1 LEENTGVLFL
11 NIFFPALNTLGFYD
25 KFQSFD
31 LDDYVKILDCDY
43 GEVATE
49 QELKD
54 IVSSLGNAQLPH
66 NHLAGWEIYLGPKLI
81 RGGKI
86 QQSIIFR
93 VHHTLGD
100 GPALFRALLS
110 SLATDDDQPLLAPDP
125 DVIKRL
131 IARLQ
136 CRDQKR

>member
-1 LEENTGVLFL
+1 MKT
-11 NIFFPALNTLGFYD
+11 
-25 KFQSFD
+25 
-31 LDDYVKILDCDY
+31 LDCGY

-49 QELKD
+49 QELKE
-54 IVSSLGNAQLPH
+54 IVSSLGNAKLPH

-81 RGGKI
+81 RNDKI

-93 VHHTLGD
+93 VHHSLGD

-110 SLATDDDQPLLAPDP
+110 SLAIEDDQPLLAPDP
-125 DVIKRL
+125 DVMKRL

-136 CRDQKR
+136 KRDKKQ